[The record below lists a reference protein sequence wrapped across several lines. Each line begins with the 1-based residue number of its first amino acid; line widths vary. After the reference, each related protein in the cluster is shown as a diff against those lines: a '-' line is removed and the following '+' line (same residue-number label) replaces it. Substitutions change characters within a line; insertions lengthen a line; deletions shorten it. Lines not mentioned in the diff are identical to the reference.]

1 VLNGFFISGDLF
13 PDRIFPQRPVWVENQ
28 IGFVFHL
35 TILPESSML
44 RTIAWATVAV
54 CWILGEL
61 TGSLLAAQNAA
72 PNIVLIITDD
82 QGYGPLGRHGHPWL
96 KTPHLDRLHDVSTR
110 FTRFLVSPTCSPTR
124 SALMTGRHSMRNGIT
139 HTILERERLTLNA
152 VTLPQI
158 LKKVGYTTG
167 IFGKWHLGDEEPYQ
181 PHNRGFDETFIHG
194 AGGIGQ
200 AYACS
205 CADAP
210 DNSYFDPVIRYNG
223 QFVKTQWLLHR
234 RLLFGGRW
242 LDLKDFESRA
252 AVLCLHCPKCSSRTI
267 PCP

>member
-1 VLNGFFISGDLF
+1 MWAVLAI
-13 PDRIFPQRPVWVENQ
+13 
-28 IGFVFHL
+28 
-35 TILPESSML
+35 
-44 RTIAWATVAV
+44 
-54 CWILGEL
+54 CWI
-61 TGSLLAAQNAA
+61 TGIFSGTASATENTA

-82 QGYGPLGRHGHPWL
+82 QGYPPLARHGHPWL
-96 KTPHLDRLHDVSTR
+96 KTPHMDRLHDLSTR

-139 HTILERERLTLNA
+139 HTILERERLTLDA
-152 VTLPQI
+152 VTLPQV

-181 PHNRGFDETFIHG
+181 PHNRGFDEAFIHG

-210 DNSYFDPVIRYNG
+210 ENSYFDPVIRYNG
-223 QFVKTQWLLHR
+223 QFVKTHGFCTDVFFSAAASWISKSAEKKQPFFAYIAPNAPHGPYLAPEESKKRFLECG
-234 RLLFGGRW
+234 FG
-242 LDLKDFESRA
+242 EEQA
-252 AVLCLHCPKCSSRTI
+252 AYYGMIENIDDNV
-267 PCP
+267 